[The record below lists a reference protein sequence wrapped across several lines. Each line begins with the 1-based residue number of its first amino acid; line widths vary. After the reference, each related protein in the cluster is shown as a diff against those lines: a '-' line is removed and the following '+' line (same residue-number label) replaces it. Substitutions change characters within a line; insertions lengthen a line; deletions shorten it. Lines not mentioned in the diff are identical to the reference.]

1 MICAATIRLLA
12 FPAWV
17 DRIVSGRSRLA
28 ISDMPCARL
37 SRWMLALALVS
48 VSQLVRT
55 VAQNAAATS
64 CNISLLAPAAD
75 TAIAFPQSFSW
86 SVNGSCPNSQLAFA
100 TTGNLP
106 DLAYVPDTIL
116 NPATISQEDWALV
129 KGALDPAG
137 VIEELYWNVVAA

>member
-12 FPAWV
+12 FQAWV

-28 ISDMPCARL
+28 IWDMPCARI

-86 SVNGSCPNSQLAFA
+86 SVKGPGPKSQLALA
-100 TTGNLP
+100 PAANWP
-106 DLAYVPDTIL
+106 DLAYVPDRIL
-116 NPATISQEDWALV
+116 NAELISQEDWALV
-129 KGALDPAG
+129 KGALDPA
-137 VIEELYWNVVAA
+137 A